1 MVSSVFPNLKF
12 FIRRFFPRPQFVGGD
27 LSMAYGNLGKK
38 ISVFAVFVGRDGNFR
53 SFGSYFCPALLKDR
67 IFMVNWTSRGDATGK
82 KSDKKKTHLV
92 DDSQKKIEKA
102 NFDIPKRPP

>member
-82 KSDKKKTHLV
+82 KSDKKKNAFGGRFP
-92 DDSQKKIEKA
+92 KK
-102 NFDIPKRPP
+102 D